1 MRDLIIFSNSNSR
14 VVLTEIRVLKFK
26 KYTFLIFKI
35 NLVKFVNRMLA
46 IEFLFQ
52 NSWFN

>member
-26 KYTFLIFKI
+26 KYTFQKI
-35 NLVKFVNRMLA
+35 SH
-46 IEFLFQ
+46 FQ
-52 NSWFN
+52 D